1 MNRIKKKI
9 KSNNGAS
16 ITFALLI
23 FLVCA
28 VISGIVIVAATT
40 SAGRMSKTT
49 EMDQRYYAVTSA
61 AELLKEYI
69 DPEDPDNKERIRV
82 IMTRDTDITTTYY
95 GETVD
100 DTKPTVLYGPD
111 SVPGEWSIEKE
122 ALEYEEET
130 LENDTE
136 DDDYGLIDDPVEP
149 DNGDNNDKNDF
160 TPMTLLEYAAE
171 KLALDDLSK
180 IMPDI
185 DSEMPITKS
194 LSLSTSLVDL
204 ENTDLSVDIS
214 MNVDKNGTLTLD
226 VSNADT
232 TKGTYKLR
240 LTFFSDIKKNSR
252 ELTKNGTPENVKS
265 GTDPETGNSIVIY
278 DIVDVK
284 TETEIREYSW
294 TFVNVETVMGSASA

>member
-1 MNRIKKKI
+1 MERIKNKI

-69 DPEDPDNKERIRV
+69 DPEEPDNKELIRV
-82 IMTRDTDITTTYY
+82 IMTRDSDITTTYY

-100 DTKPTVLYGPD
+100 DTKPKVLHGPD
-111 SVPGEWSIEKE
+111 AVPGEWSIETE
-122 ALEYEEET
+122 VLEYEEET
-130 LENDTE
+130 LENDTI
-136 DDDYGLIDDPVEP
+136 DDDYGVIDDPVEP
-149 DNGDNNDKNDF
+149 DNGENNDNDF

-185 DSEMPITKS
+185 DSELPITKS

-226 VSNADT
+226 ISNADT
-232 TKGTYKLR
+232 AKGIYKLR

-252 ELTKNGTPENVKS
+252 ELTKNGTPENVRS
-265 GTDPETGNSIVIY
+265 DTDSETGNSVVIY

-294 TFVNVETVMGSASA
+294 TFVNVETVMGSTSA